1 MQCLSFVFLKAS
13 MLNAHCSSHK
23 WLRKHSYLILRCPQP
38 LIDTNIPPKKG
49 KLHSLCSWVTQLCK
63 YVCVTRLCASIT
75 MVQMRSLTRRHL
87 AQSIDSMILRL
98 HRRAIEEAWSPMCD
112 KTKHPPCARCCLQTQ
127 KITIKCKSLER
138 RSLTWWQCE
147 GMRQQPGVSEEG
159 FTDTGQS

>member
-1 MQCLSFVFLKAS
+1 MSFFCIPQS
-13 MLNAHCSSHK
+13 EHAHCSSHK

-49 KLHSLCSWVTQLCK
+49 KLHSLCAWVTQLCK
-63 YVCVTRLCASIT
+63 YVCVTRRCASIT
-75 MVQMRSLTRRHL
+75 MVSQMRSLTRRHL

-112 KTKHPPCARCCLQTQ
+112 ETKHPPCARCCLQTQ